1 MRGYGSPR
9 AGRHGPK
16 ACGSPSLHAVKYRCR
31 KTMRRP
37 TKEWMRDSGVV
48 VSRTYCRD
56 GDGVVALFPPAA
68 PFFSRRRLLGSP
80 ARNSAGASVH
90 KIRPYSLSVLSV
102 RPIRPSNPSAQSVCP
117 IRLPDPSAQSVCN
130 PCLQKNA
137 ASRCAPP
144 SGKRTTA
151 ADMPRSFFRCRL
163 FAYART
169 FFSISST

>member
-80 ARNSAGASVH
+80 ARNSAGASVLSV
-90 KIRPYSLSVLSV
+90 RTLRSYSLSAQSV
-102 RPIRPSNPSAQSVCP
+102 RPIRVQPLSA
-117 IRLPDPSAQSVCN
+117 
-130 PCLQKNA
+130 KK
-137 ASRCAPP
+137 RCKPLRPP
-144 SGKRTTA
+144 PLAKERPRQICRG
-151 ADMPRSFFRCRL
+151 RSFVVGCSLMPEPSFRSPRPDGGKPCRS
-163 FAYART
+163 R
-169 FFSISST
+169 